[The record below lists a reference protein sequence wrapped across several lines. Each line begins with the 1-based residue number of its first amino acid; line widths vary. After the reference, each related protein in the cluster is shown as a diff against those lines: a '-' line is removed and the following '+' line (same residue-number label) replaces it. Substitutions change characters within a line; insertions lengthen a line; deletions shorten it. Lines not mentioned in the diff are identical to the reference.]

1 MLSNGFLELRGI
13 RMSTAD
19 AVQQSQTYDHR
30 HFAWTRKGRH
40 ALIVPSKSAR
50 NTSVGFEQRLGKKIF
65 ASAVP
70 VRQEKE
76 TTGGVV
82 VTSAN
87 DSSRPNGPRARS

>member
-1 MLSNGFLELRGI
+1 MQSKGFLELRGI
-13 RMSTAD
+13 RTAT
-19 AVQQSQTYDHR
+19 AYGVQLSQNYER
-30 HFAWTRKGRH
+30 RRFAWTRNGRH
-40 ALIVPSKSAR
+40 ALIVPSKSSR

>member
-1 MLSNGFLELRGI
+1 MESNGFLELRCI
-13 RMSTAD
+13 RISAAH
-19 AVQQSQTYDHR
+19 AVQISQTYER
-30 HFAWTRKGRH
+30 GRFAWTRNGRH
-40 ALIVPSKSAR
+40 ALIVPSKSSR

-70 VRQEKE
+70 VRQENE